1 VQTVKP
7 VPALQVV
14 QAVLCTFDRGFFV
27 ARPLQVCTH
36 NAYITHKE
44 KPIRRKAK
52 GDALRK
58 TDWTAPVLC
67 VRTLPLLLLFVH
79 SYLAVAALFVRTL
92 PLLLCLY
99 RSCSCCSPC
108 MHLAFVAMYRS
119 CCCCSPC
126 THLAFVAM
134 FVQILLLLYCC
145 YYLYTRSGCCQS
157 SCATPRI

>member
-99 RSCSCCSPC
+99 K
-108 MHLAFVAMYRS
+108 S
-119 CCCCSPC
+119 CCCCIAATIC
-126 THLAFVAM
+126 TQGPAAVRAAARRPEYDFNQGPIRGLA
-134 FVQILLLLYCC
+134 
-145 YYLYTRSGCCQS
+145 QS
-157 SCATPRI
+157 